1 MSGADAG
8 PPRGLLAL
16 QRAAGNAAVV
26 GLLRGTGHA
35 WAREPGGS
43 GAVREPG
50 GSGAVREPG
59 GSGAVREP
67 GGSGAVRESGGSGAV
82 RESGGSGAVR
92 ESAGDGAGLAVQ
104 RMWNGHQGSLDGDG
118 DLHMGTQQSDFGSQ
132 SSQGTLS
139 SQASQQSS
147 SFPSLDLFNLAWTP
161 YQLSRPRAERDV
173 REAQAQAMAG
183 LDTLVIPA
191 VCEGAHPSVP
201 EGAAHPDADY
211 GDVETITVYR
221 DAGWRPPNT
230 ATRGG
235 SLQTSFIASYH
246 SAYFNYRVELAN
258 DAASATHINPEML
271 FRVLSQTP
279 RSNGRGSQGRTYLFE
294 HRWTPNPQYPWAPGV
309 NVSEI
314 AVRHGLDLDE
324 QLGPQ
329 EHDDFAALPTD
340 ATQPFVF
347 HVEEDRSDDRF
358 LNDRRR
364 FRTEGA
370 FDTAYLLADLTGSTR
385 EQTGVSRPP
394 LHDRRTAGRSTSQ
407 AMAGTQAHEW
417 MDAEGS
423 MGGAPGVLAKY
434 EWCHLIGDGDSGP
447 NIPNNLVIGTNAVN
461 TEQLAMEIG
470 LRRYVRQL
478 STEGYGIQ
486 LRVRATMQHAPEQA
500 GSDMPPVPGNTPL
513 MADWISYEIT
523 IVGPGTEHL
532 VHRQIMDAQRGT
544 ITESEF
550 AFLQNTV
557 ELGIR
562 AFIEAELGAE
572 AESEDEA
579 AVGADVEL

>member
-1 MSGADAG
+1 MSGADAR
-8 PPRGLLAL
+8 PPQGLLAL

-43 GAVREPG
+43 GAVQ
-50 GSGAVREPG
+50 
-59 GSGAVREP
+59 
-67 GGSGAVRESGGSGAV
+67 
-82 RESGGSGAVR
+82 
-92 ESAGDGAGLAVQ
+92 ESAGDGADVAVQ
-104 RMWNGHQGSLDGDG
+104 RMWNGYQGSLDGDG

-191 VCEGAHPSVP
+191 VYEGAHPSVP

-221 DAGWRPPNT
+221 EAGWRPPNT

-258 DAASATHINPEML
+258 DAASATHINPAML

-294 HRWTPNPQYPWAPGV
+294 HRWSPNPQYPWAPGA

-324 QLGPQ
+324 QLGPS
-329 EHDDFAALPTD
+329 HGRHAALRLPRRGGPERRPVPERRPSVQD
-340 ATQPFVF
+340 RGRVRHRVPPGRPERVGARADGR
-347 HVEEDRSDDRF
+347 VE
-358 LNDRRR
+358 
-364 FRTEGA
+364 A
-370 FDTAYLLADLTGSTR
+370 APA
-385 EQTGVSRPP
+385 RP
-394 LHDRRTAGRSTSQ
+394 
-407 AMAGTQAHEW
+407 AH
-417 MDAEGS
+417 
-423 MGGAPGVLAKY
+423 GGAEHLPG
-434 EWCHLIGDGDSGP
+434 HG
-447 NIPNNLVIGTNAVN
+447 
-461 TEQLAMEIG
+461 
-470 LRRYVRQL
+470 
-478 STEGYGIQ
+478 
-486 LRVRATMQHAPEQA
+486 
-500 GSDMPPVPGNTPL
+500 GN
-513 MADWISYEIT
+513 
-523 IVGPGTEHL
+523 PGT
-532 VHRQIMDAQRGT
+532 
-544 ITESEF
+544 
-550 AFLQNTV
+550 
-557 ELGIR
+557 
-562 AFIEAELGAE
+562 
-572 AESEDEA
+572 
-579 AVGADVEL
+579 